1 MNMENRIDELIMA
14 GWRVVDSDFDPV
26 AFDHWRLKAFDCL
39 TAMLGPDHVY
49 AKYFEYFVE
58 QRGRTNVLAAGGVL
72 VAAKEQMKG
81 MESGRPESLSEPG
94 PTLHITMQV
103 GPQWWLGR
111 SKDARIGH

>member
-49 AKYFEYFVE
+49 ANYFEHSAE
-58 QRGRTNVLAAGGVL
+58 QEGRTNILAAVGVL

-81 MESGRPESLSEPG
+81 MECGPPESLSEPG

-111 SKDARIGH
+111 SKDAQIGH